1 MCLHTSLYCSLILS
15 LLPLHHRSALGQP
28 LQQTLLHVLPK
39 VPRRGISEACM

>member
-1 MCLHTSLYCSLILS
+1 MS

-39 VPRRGISEACM
+39 VPRTRGISKACM